1 MRRFSVGRSPVGLLF
16 SSLLLVT
23 LAFGGAADPGL
34 PANNA
39 AAVPIS
45 PAVSETPLRVQP
57 KLEFHYTGS
66 FLVDGKFEPPSR
78 LPDSQAQDNRLIREN
93 NGHPAEVPSHI
104 NLHSRE
110 QTVES
115 LLPRYRARKSA
126 RGQSFWTAVRDDIVT
141 FAYGHE
147 RVLSAPQRVVT
158 DSTGRVIVVDPAGSA
173 IHVLSPEHSFRI
185 LTGPTRRVQTPAGVA
200 VDGDDNIYIA
210 DSARGVVVVFDS
222 KGRFLRHIGKL
233 GDESLFHYP
242 TGIAIDRRAG
252 RLYVLDTERHLMFIM
267 DLQGHELKRVGRYNS
282 NDTVVD
288 FLYPTEVAVGQG
300 QLAVLDSDGQR
311 VWITDLDG
319 NPIGGFLLAQR
330 PVSAMTDHVGLAIDA
345 FANVYVSQSD
355 SGRLSIY
362 NRDGKLL
369 NTLGATDDPAATL
382 RLPTGVW
389 IDARNRIF
397 VSDQNNRRIEV
408 FQLTTQ
414 GPEQVAGV
422 H

>member
-1 MRRFSVGRSPVGLLF
+1 
-16 SSLLLVT
+16 
-23 LAFGGAADPGL
+23 
-34 PANNA
+34 
-39 AAVPIS
+39 
-45 PAVSETPLRVQP
+45 
-57 KLEFHYTGS
+57 
-66 FLVDGKFEPPSR
+66 
-78 LPDSQAQDNRLIREN
+78 
-93 NGHPAEVPSHI
+93 
-104 NLHSRE
+104 
-110 QTVES
+110 
-115 LLPRYRARKSA
+115 
-126 RGQSFWTAVRDDIVT
+126 
-141 FAYGHE
+141 
-147 RVLSAPQRVVT
+147 
-158 DSTGRVIVVDPAGSA
+158 
-173 IHVLSPEHSFRI
+173 
-185 LTGPTRRVQTPAGVA
+185 
-200 VDGDDNIYIA
+200 
-210 DSARGVVVVFDS
+210 
-222 KGRFLRHIGKL
+222 
-233 GDESLFHYP
+233 
-242 TGIAIDRRAG
+242 
-252 RLYVLDTERHLMFIM
+252 MFIM